1 MAWIESHQSL
11 AGHRKTRKLARLL
24 GTSIP
29 ATIGH
34 LHLLWWWCLD
44 NAPDGDLSKIDE
56 CDLAAAALWKKDQS
70 LFFSALVDAEFIDNG
85 GKTLHDWYQYAG
97 KLTEK
102 REERREQNREA
113 QQRHRAKRAELASR
127 QHIVSADNAD
137 SKPSTVPTVPN
148 RTIHYHKESK
158 KKTIPIK
165 QKMGEFLNVFLTTEE
180 YGKLIAKF
188 GDTDTKERIERLS
201 SGIASKGYKYKD
213 HYATILN
220 WARRDK
226 EEKGGVNQRNPRKIP
241 KASELPEPE
250 DL

>member
-44 NAPDGDLSKIDE
+44 NAPDGDLSKIDK

-70 LFFSALVDAEFIDNG
+70 LFFSALIDAEFIDNG
-85 GKTLHDWYQYAG
+85 TQTLHDWYQYAG
-97 KLTEK
+97 KLAEK

-113 QQRHRAKRAELASR
+113 QQRRRERLASNKDDVSKTSAL
-127 QHIVSADNAD
+127 IVSS
-137 SKPSTVPTVPN
+137 SKHSTVPTVPN
-148 RTIHYHKESK
+148 STVPYHKESIK
-158 KKTIPIK
+158 KVPPIK
-165 QKMGEFLNVFLTTEE
+165 QKIGEFLNVFLTTGD
-180 YGKLIAKF
+180 YNKLVAKF
-188 GDTDTKERIERLS
+188 GEPDTKERIERLS
-201 SGIASKGYKYKD
+201 GWMKAEGKTKKD

-220 WARRDK
+220 WARKDAEGGK
-226 EEKGGVNQRNPRKIP
+226 TNGVYSKGEKRPAPQSLI
-241 KASELPEPE
+241 E
-250 DL
+250 